1 MVSQIPLPLSTAPR
15 LGRADF
21 IVAPGNRAAVT
32 FIDAWPDWPA
42 PAAALFGPTG
52 SGKSHLA
59 GVWAERAKALVKP
72 AADLAGF
79 APGAALVIEN
89 VDAAPLTPV
98 LDAAPLTPEAET
110 ALFALLERG
119 QSMLLTA
126 HEPPAAW
133 RTTIPDLKSR
143 FDALL
148 TFPLWAP
155 DDALLEALARKLFA
169 DRQLAVPEAVI
180 AQMIRY
186 LERSPGALRDFV
198 AKADA
203 AALAAKKPVTT
214 ALIRDLLAGD

>member
-1 MVSQIPLPLSTAPR
+1 MPFQIPLPLPTVPK

-21 IVAPGNRAAVT
+21 IVGPGNRAAVT
-32 FIDAWPDWPA
+32 FVDTWPDWPA
-42 PAAALFGPTG
+42 PAAVLYGPSG

-59 GVWAERAKALVKP
+59 SVWAERAKAEVRT
-72 AADLAGF
+72 ASGLAGI

-89 VDAAPLTPV
+89 VDAAPFSHET
-98 LDAAPLTPEAET
+98 ET
-110 ALFALLERG
+110 ALFALIERG
-119 QSMLLTA
+119 QPMLLTA
-126 HEPPAAW
+126 HEPPRAWPAAL
-133 RTTIPDLKSR
+133 PDLRSR

-148 TFPLWAP
+148 AFALWAP

-169 DRQLAVPEAVI
+169 DRQLAVPDAVI
-180 AQMIRY
+180 AQIVRF

-214 ALIRDLLAGD
+214 SLIRDLLNTD

>member
-1 MVSQIPLPLSTAPR
+1 MVSQIPLPLPTVPK

-21 IVAPGNRAAVT
+21 LVGAGNRAAVT
-32 FIDAWPDWPA
+32 FIDSWPDWPA
-42 PAAALFGPTG
+42 PAAVLYGPSG
-52 SGKSHLA
+52 SGKSHLGA
-59 GVWAERAKALVKP
+59 VWAERAGAAITS
-72 AADLAGF
+72 AADLAGI
-79 APGAALVIEN
+79 APDTALVIEN
-89 VDAAPLTPV
+89 VDAAPLSH
-98 LDAAPLTPEAET
+98 EAET
-110 ALFALLERG
+110 VLFALLERG
-119 QSMLLTA
+119 QRMLLTA

-133 RTTIPDLKSR
+133 KAALPDLRSR

-148 TFPLWAP
+148 AFPLWAP

-180 AQMIRY
+180 AQMIRF

-214 ALIRDLLAGD
+214 ALIRDLLNQG

>member
-21 IVAPGNRAAVT
+21 IVAAGNRAAVS
-32 FIDAWPDWPA
+32 FVDAWPDWPA
-42 PAAALFGPTG
+42 PAAVLFGPTG

-59 GVWAERAKALVKP
+59 GVWAECAKAEVKP

-79 APGAALVIEN
+79 APGTALVIEN
-89 VDAAPLTPV
+89 VDAAPLTH
-98 LDAAPLTPEAET
+98 EAET

-119 QSMLLTA
+119 QRMLLTA

-148 TFPLWAP
+148 SFPLWAP

-180 AQMIRY
+180 AQMIRS

>member
-1 MVSQIPLPLSTAPR
+1 MASQIPLPLPAAPK

-21 IVAPGNRAAVT
+21 LVAPGNRAAVT
-32 FIDAWPDWPA
+32 FVDSWPDWSA
-42 PAAALFGPTG
+42 PAAALYGPSG

-59 GVWAERAKALVKP
+59 GVWAERAGAEVRRASELV
-72 AADLAGF
+72 GI

-89 VDAAPLTPV
+89 VDAAPLSH
-98 LDAAPLTPEAET
+98 ESET

-119 QSMLLTA
+119 QRMLLTA
-126 HEPPAAW
+126 HELPAAW
-133 RTTIPDLKSR
+133 KTALPDLRSR

-148 TFPLWAP
+148 AFPLWAP

-169 DRQLAVPEAVI
+169 DRQLIVPDAVI
-180 AQMIRY
+180 VQMIRY

-214 ALIRDLLAGD
+214 ALIRDLLAP